1 MKKCFGLL
9 LTMGLVLGLTACKQK
24 APQPQAGARTET
36 TEKAGAEAA
45 EAPGGNGENAAGGT
59 EASGGNGENAA
70 GGAEAPRGS
79 GENAAGAAQASGGA
93 GELPAFSYN
102 ITMPTGSMGGSYY
115 TIGTAMSEIF
125 TSNMN
130 GVTISASAANTSDD
144 IAALTNNETM
154 IAMAGAPDYVFV
166 MEELPTESGDID
178 SVGVFNQ
185 LVSVIVVKADSP
197 YQTLDDLVGKK
208 INLGAAGSASVCL
221 TRH

>member
-1 MKKCFGLL
+1 
-9 LTMGLVLGLTACKQK
+9 MGLVLGLTAC
-24 APQPQAGARTET
+24 QPQAGARTET

-45 EAPGGNGENAAGGT
+45 EAPGGNGENAA
-59 EASGGNGENAA
+59 
-70 GGAEAPRGS
+70 
-79 GENAAGAAQASGGA
+79 
-93 GELPAFSYN
+93 
-102 ITMPTGSMGGSYY
+102 
-115 TIGTAMSEIF
+115 
-125 TSNMN
+125 
-130 GVTISASAANTSDD
+130 
-144 IAALTNNETM
+144 LTNNETM
-154 IAMAGAPDYVFV
+154 IAMAGAPDYVCV

>member
-1 MKKCFGLL
+1 
-9 LTMGLVLGLTACKQK
+9 MGLVLGRTACQQK

-45 EAPGGNGENAAGGT
+45 EAPGGNGEN
-59 EASGGNGENAA
+59 
-70 GGAEAPRGS
+70 
-79 GENAAGAAQASGGA
+79 
-93 GELPAFSYN
+93 
-102 ITMPTGSMGGSYY
+102 
-115 TIGTAMSEIF
+115 
-125 TSNMN
+125 
-130 GVTISASAANTSDD
+130 
-144 IAALTNNETM
+144 AALTNNETM